1 MPAGPSLVRC
11 RYVRNE
17 IKKHRSDASM
27 GESQMIRK
35 SIVGLAAAAMTAAV
49 MFSVPASAEIPC
61 GTAKLIVPWGAG
73 GGTDVI
79 FRIIVESANKHGA
92 KPQIQVVNIGG
103 QGGNKGAKEAVKA
116 KPDGCTLFA
125 IHQSAL
131 SSFLTGRVDF
141 TWDAFE
147 PVALMTRTPTI
158 YGANAKVP
166 YSNLKELAAYAKAHP
181 NEILAGGTLGSTSHF
196 AMLQLQDAAG
206 VEFKHISYDGTR
218 QRMTALLAN
227 NIHIGEINLAS
238 AKKYIQSGELKALGI
253 TTKARNQEIPDV
265 PTAKEQGFD
274 LVIGVDR
281 GIVLPKGASK
291 DVVDHYAGIL
301 RAVAKDPDVQKQMQ
315 AKGSTMPFMAGDDYR
330 AYFEDTFAKWKQIAI
345 NVGMY
350 KG

>member
-1 MPAGPSLVRC
+1 
-11 RYVRNE
+11 
-17 IKKHRSDASM
+17 
-27 GESQMIRK
+27 MIRK
-35 SIVGLAAAAMTAAV
+35 SIVGLAAAALAAAV
-49 MFSVPASAEIPC
+49 VASGAAGAEIPC
-61 GTAKLIVPWGAG
+61 GAAKLIVPWGAG

-79 FRIIVESANKHGA
+79 FRILVDSANKHGA

-125 IHQSAL
+125 IHQSAI
-131 SSFLTGRVDF
+131 SSYLTGRVDF

-166 YSNLKELAAYAKAHP
+166 YSNLGELAAYAKAHP
-181 NEILAGGTLGSTSHF
+181 NEVLAGGTLGSTSHF
-196 AMLQLQDAAG
+196 AMLELQDAAG

-218 QRMTALLAN
+218 ERMTALLAN
-227 NIHIGEINLAS
+227 NIQIGEINLAA
-238 AKKYIQSGELKALGI
+238 AKKYIQSGELKALAI
-253 TTKARNQEIPDV
+253 TTEERNKEIPDV
-265 PTAKEQGFD
+265 PTAKEQGYD

-281 GIVLPKGASK
+281 GIMLPKDTPK
-291 DVVDHYAGIL
+291 DIVDHYIGIL
-301 RAVAKDPDVQKQMQ
+301 RAVANDPDVQKQME
-315 AKGSTMPFMAGDDYR
+315 AKGSTMPFTAGDDYR
-330 AYFEDTFAKWKQIAI
+330 VYFERTFEKWKQIAK

>member
-1 MPAGPSLVRC
+1 
-11 RYVRNE
+11 
-17 IKKHRSDASM
+17 
-27 GESQMIRK
+27 MIRNT
-35 SIVGLAAAAMTAAV
+35 ILGIAVAMLAATAAI
-49 MFSVPASAEIPC
+49 PAKAEIPC

-79 FRIIVESANKHGA
+79 FRILVEAANKHGA

-158 YGANAKVP
+158 YGANANVP
-166 YSNLKELAAYAKAHP
+166 YNSLKELQAYAKEHP
-181 NEILAGGTLGSTSHF
+181 NEVLAGGTLGSTSHF
-196 AMLQLQDAAG
+196 AMLELQDAMG

-218 QRMTALLAN
+218 ERMTALLAN
-227 NIHIGEINLAS
+227 NIHLGEINLAS
-238 AKKYIQSGELKALGI
+238 AKKYIQTSELKALAI
-253 TTKARNQEIPDV
+253 TTEERNAEIPDV

-281 GIVLPKGASK
+281 GIMLPKGASQE
-291 DVVDHYAGIL
+291 VVDYYINIFSK
-301 RAVAKDPDVQKQMQ
+301 VANDPDVQAQMT
-315 AKGSTMPFMAGDDYR
+315 AKGSSMPFTAGADYR
-330 AYFEDTFAKWKQIAI
+330 AYFEKTFDSWKKIAI
-345 NVGMY
+345 KVGMY

>member
-1 MPAGPSLVRC
+1 
-11 RYVRNE
+11 
-17 IKKHRSDASM
+17 
-27 GESQMIRK
+27 MIRK
-35 SIVGLAAAAMTAAV
+35 SIVGLAAAAMAAAAL
-49 MFSVPASAEIPC
+49 SATPANAEIPC

-79 FRIIVESANKHGA
+79 FRIIAEAANKHGA
-92 KPQIQVVNIGG
+92 KPQLQVVNIGG

-125 IHQSAL
+125 IHQSAI

-141 TWDAFE
+141 TWDSFE

-166 YSNLKELAAYAKAHP
+166 YSSLQELAGYAKENP
-181 NEILAGGTLGSTSHF
+181 NEVLAGGTLGSTSHF
-196 AMLQLQDAAG
+196 AMLELQDAAG
-206 VEFKHISYDGTR
+206 VEFEHISYDGTR
-218 QRMTALLAN
+218 ERMTALLAN
-227 NIHIGEINLAS
+227 NIHIGEINLAA
-238 AKKYIQSGELKALGI
+238 AKKYIQSGELKALAI
-253 TTKARNQEIPDV
+253 TTEARNPEIPDV

-281 GIVLPKGASK
+281 GIVLPKGAPK
-291 DVVDHYAGIL
+291 DVVDHYIGIF
-301 RAVAKDPDVQKQMQ
+301 RAVAKDPNVQRQME
-315 AKGSTMPFMAGDDYR
+315 AKGSTMPFLAGDDYR
-330 AYFEDTFAKWKQIAI
+330 AYFERTFKKWKQIAI

>member
-1 MPAGPSLVRC
+1 
-11 RYVRNE
+11 
-17 IKKHRSDASM
+17 
-27 GESQMIRK
+27 MIRR
-35 SIVGLAAAAMTAAV
+35 SFLGLASAAAAVSMIAVAPVAAA
-49 MFSVPASAEIPC
+49 PDIPC

-79 FRIIVESANKHGA
+79 FRIIVEAANKHGA
-92 KPQIQVVNIGG
+92 DPQIQVVNIGG

-131 SSFLTGRVDF
+131 SSYLTGRVDF
-141 TWDAFE
+141 TWDAFT

-166 YSNLKELAAYAKAHP
+166 YSNLKELQAYAKAHP
-181 NEILAGGTLGSTSHF
+181 NEVLAGGTLGSTSHF
-196 AMLQLQDAAG
+196 AMLELQDAAG

-218 QRMTALLAN
+218 ERMTALLAN
-227 NIHIGEINLAS
+227 TIHIGEINLAA
-238 AKKYIQSGELKALGI
+238 AKKYIQSGELKALAI
-253 TTKARNQEIPDV
+253 TTEERNPEIPDV

-291 DVVDHYAGIL
+291 EVVDHYIAIL
-301 RAVAKDPDVQKQMQ
+301 REVANDPNIQKQMT
-315 AKGSTMPFMAGDDYR
+315 AKGSSMPFTAGDDYR
-330 AYFEDTFAKWKQIAI
+330 DYFEKTFAKWKQIAI